1 MDLTPN
7 DIQRQ
12 ALDAVDR
19 ILERNGDWQHNKKLV
34 DQTAYDQGL
43 HDELAGAGFFELA
56 VTDGA
61 GPLDAALVVE
71 RLAESAA
78 VLAAAATALVFPM
91 VTGEVAS
98 GPVALANGLGNPFRM
113 GQFAKTVL
121 ILDGDTAKRLDVQAG
136 DVADVNNDRT
146 GWPLARLSPA
156 ALQRAA
162 SLGPGSGDK
171 LRNWWRVGLAVETAG
186 AMKGALNTTVGYVKD
201 RVQFGRPIGSFQAI
215 QHRLAQLAVN
225 AEAAYWLGL
234 EAAYRGAP
242 AQAAAAAAAYVSANA
257 PVMLREC
264 QQMHGAIGFTR
275 EYPLHLWTM
284 RLPALQRELGGMTR
298 HARDVA
304 KSLAAA
310 LEPQGARPMATQL

>member
-1 MDLTPN
+1 MDFTPN

-19 ILERNGDWQHNKKLV
+19 ILERNGDTSHNKKLV
-34 DQTAYDQGL
+34 EQVAYDHAL

-56 VTDGA
+56 VTEGA

-71 RLAESAA
+71 CIAENAA

-91 VTGEVAS
+91 VTGEVAP
-98 GPVALANGLGNPFRM
+98 GPIALANGQGTPFRL

-121 ILDGDTAKRLDVQAG
+121 ILDGDVAKRLEVRPG
-136 DVADVNNDRT
+136 DVEPVNNDRT
-146 GWPLARLSPA
+146 GWPLARLSSA
-156 ALQRAA
+156 ALQRAPA
-162 SLGPGSGDK
+162 LGPGKGEE
-171 LRNWWRVGLAVETAG
+171 LRNWWRTGLTLEAAG
-186 AMKGALNTTVGYVKD
+186 AMKGALRQTVGYVKD

-215 QHRLAQLAVN
+215 QHRLAHLTVS

-234 EAAYRGAP
+234 EAAYRRADP
-242 AQAAAAAAAYVSANA
+242 TAAAAGAAYVTANA
-257 PVMLREC
+257 PLLLRET

-284 RLPALQRELGGMTR
+284 RLPALQRELGGLTR
-298 HARDVA
+298 HARDLA
-304 KSLAAA
+304 QSLAAGTDTRA
-310 LEPQGARPMATQL
+310 DAVASQL